1 MMAMALPVRR
11 HSAVA
16 QWNPLRE
23 FEDLAGRMNQ
33 LIESAYAGLPDAVG
47 TWSPAVDVEE
57 VDDAY
62 VIEAELPGVKRGDVD
77 LEVREHELAIT
88 GEVKERERVGVLR
101 RRARRTGHFD
111 YRVSLPSDADPEK
124 VEASLHDGVLTVRV
138 SKSADAKPRRIPIT
152 AS

>member
-1 MMAMALPVRR
+1 MALPARR

-16 QWNPLRE
+16 DWNPLRE

-33 LIESAYAGLPDAVG
+33 LFESAYTGVTERGGG

-77 LEVREHELAIT
+77 LEVREQELAIT

-111 YRVSLPSDADPEK
+111 YRISLPSDADPEK
-124 VEASLHDGVLTVRV
+124 VDASLHDGVLTVRV
-138 SKSADAKPRRIPIT
+138 SKTPDAKPRRIPIT
-152 AS
+152 AG